1 MQPRRDGKDQVAA
14 IELSAGQQIQ
24 RGCQHSGPTGQRHR
38 MQIVVRERRSAV
50 VQHSVAELKDQRKAE
65 LQVGV

>member
-14 IELSAGQQIQ
+14 IELSAGEQIQ
-24 RGCQHSGPTGQRHR
+24 SGCQHSSPTRQCNR

-50 VQHSVAELKDQRKAE
+50 VQKSVTELKDQREAE
-65 LQVGV
+65 LQIRV